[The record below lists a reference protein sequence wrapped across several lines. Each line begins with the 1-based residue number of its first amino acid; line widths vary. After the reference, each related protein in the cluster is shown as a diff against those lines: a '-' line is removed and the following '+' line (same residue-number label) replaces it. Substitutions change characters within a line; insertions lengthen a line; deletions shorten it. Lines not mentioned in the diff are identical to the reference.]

1 MYSWSSSCPSFAGND
16 GDNDGYS
23 RYDNGTC
30 GAWGRRQEN
39 TKSTKQRISLDK
51 IPKLL
56 SYLARNL
63 RQITRNTLKKTH
75 FDMRLEHCLHFLGA
89 PPEDVDVP

>member
-63 RQITRNTLKKTH
+63 RQITRNTLKKHILTCGWNIA
-75 FDMRLEHCLHFLGA
+75 FIFWEHHLKT
-89 PPEDVDVP
+89 